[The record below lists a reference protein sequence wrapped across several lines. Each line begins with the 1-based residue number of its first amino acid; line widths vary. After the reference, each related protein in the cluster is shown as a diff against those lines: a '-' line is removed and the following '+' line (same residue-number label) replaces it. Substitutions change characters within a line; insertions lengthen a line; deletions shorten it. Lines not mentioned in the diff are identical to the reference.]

1 MFAHRG
7 IRLTVPSV
15 PQQPT
20 GPDHPQPPP
29 GPVTPTAV
37 SPTAVGPT
45 VVAPHASEAGRLLC
59 AGTYLDSRYRDRVI
73 EELWLNEQRV
83 SAPSLGFDAAR
94 VLAHALRARR
104 VELAWALGI
113 TALWGVGML
122 ITQGMLAVFLFPSLL
137 LALAARLRGEGRTAP
152 LYRRIPAF
160 VMRWWGRVFLA
171 VLGVT
176 TLGVALGSWDEESGS
191 DYDGSGYGEFGY
203 GDSGYGYGEPSF
215 EFGDVTDLLS
225 GTGQVSGTT
234 AQAWLLILVL
244 VALALCA
251 AAQRGQFARAVAGEL
266 SPGRFPDAATDP
278 AELQQGARFQRLMGR
293 IRREQHQNVVMY
305 NVAQPFCGAGT
316 PVDTWI
322 LAVELRPADRTRKP
336 EPISNR
342 VVLDR
347 VRPLLEELRRPPHG
361 GRPSR
366 DRLRGLEVDE
376 CVFLPAEGLRHRDDA
391 PYGDA
396 PLAEHIDGSVEEGA
410 ERRRHFLRIRVGG
423 WEEELVVTVFVRVH
437 TQGKVL
443 MLEVAPHV
451 LAPVRKDFQD
461 VDRAA
466 HRLLSANLLAK
477 AAWAVARVPS
487 SLVRSLIVVGKYLA
501 DSWTLATAGN
511 AAALA
516 EGPSLSVRE
525 LGAAVDGSLFQRMDA
540 ARYLKA
546 VQDRIADGVRQALAD
561 GGYQTD
567 EFVQQIV
574 NVSNGGVH
582 IDSVEG
588 STFAVGEHATASSTS
603 TGPVASAGAPAAS
616 GGKAP
621 QKGSTSHEQ

>member
-1 MFAHRG
+1 M
-7 IRLTVPSV
+7 TVPSV
-15 PQQPT
+15 PQRPA
-20 GPDHPQPPP
+20 GPDLPQPPP
-29 GPVTPTAV
+29 APAAGTAPVTPAAV
-37 SPTAVGPT
+37 P
-45 VVAPHASEAGRLLC
+45 PHASEAGRLLC
-59 AGTYLDSRYRDRVI
+59 AGAYLDSRYRDRVI

-83 SAPSLGFDAAR
+83 VAPSLGFDAAR

-104 VELAWALGI
+104 VELAWALGV
-113 TALWGVGML
+113 TALWAVGVL
-122 ITQGMLAVFLFPSLL
+122 ITQGLLIAFLFPGLL
-137 LALAARLRGEGRTAP
+137 LALAARTRGGDRIAP
-152 LYRRIPAF
+152 LYRRVPAF
-160 VMRWWGRVFLA
+160 LMRWAGRLILA
-171 VLGVT
+171 VLGLA
-176 TLGVALGSWDEESGS
+176 TLKAAFGVQDEE
-191 DYDGSGYGEFGY
+191 DGPDHDGPGYGEFGY
-203 GDSGYGYGEPSF
+203 GDPGHGYPDSSSAF
-215 EFGDVTDLLS
+215 DDVADFL
-225 GTGQVSGTT
+225 GGAGQVSGTS
-234 AQAWLLILVL
+234 AQAWLLIVVL
-244 VALALCA
+244 AALALCA
-251 AAQRGQFARAVAGEL
+251 GAQRIQFARVVTNEL
-266 SPGRFPDAATDP
+266 SPGRFPDAAADP

-293 IRREQHQNVVMY
+293 IRREQHQNLVLY
-305 NVAQPFCGAGT
+305 NVARPFCGAGT

-322 LAVELRPADRTRKP
+322 LAVELRPAGRTGKP
-336 EPISNR
+336 APISNR

-347 VRPLLEELRRPPHG
+347 VRPLLEELRTPPQG
-361 GRPSR
+361 GRPGR

-451 LAPVRKDFQD
+451 LAPVREDFQG

-466 HRLLSANLLAK
+466 HRLLSGSLPAK
-477 AAWAVARVPS
+477 AAWAVARVPG
-487 SLVRSLIVVGKYLA
+487 SLVRSLIVIGTYLA
-501 DSWTLATAGN
+501 DSWSLATGGN

-516 EGPSLSVRE
+516 EGPSRSVRE
-525 LGAAVDGSLFQRMDA
+525 LGAADDGSLFQRMDA

-546 VQDRIADGVRQALAD
+546 VQDRVAHGVRQALAD

-588 STFAVGEHATASSTS
+588 STFAVGEHARASSIS
-603 TGPVASAGAPAAS
+603 TGAPAAP
-616 GGKAP
+616 GGKAA
-621 QKGSTSHEQ
+621 QKGSKGHEQ

>member
-1 MFAHRG
+1 M
-7 IRLTVPSV
+7 P
-15 PQQPT
+15 
-20 GPDHPQPPP
+20 
-29 GPVTPTAV
+29 
-37 SPTAVGPT
+37 
-45 VVAPHASEAGRLLC
+45 PHASEAGRLLC
-59 AGTYLDSRYRDRVI
+59 AGAYLDSRYRDRVI

-83 SAPSLGFDAAR
+83 AAPSLGFDAAR

-113 TALWGVGML
+113 TALWALGML
-122 ITQGMLAVFLFPSLL
+122 VTQGMLVAFLLPSVL
-137 LALAARLRGEGRTAP
+137 LALAARLRGEGPTAP

-160 VMRWWGRVFLA
+160 WLRWWGRLIL
-171 VLGVT
+171 VLFGWN
-176 TLGVALGSWDEESGS
+176 TLGLAFGLGEEESGPGYG
-191 DYDGSGYGEFGY
+191 DGYGEDGY
-203 GDSGYGYGEPSF
+203 GDSGYGSADAPFAFDEVAGFLTGTGAGSS
-215 EFGDVTDLLS
+215 S
-225 GTGQVSGTT
+225 GTAT
-234 AQAWLLILVL
+234 QAWLLIVVL
-244 VALALCA
+244 AGLALCA
-251 AAQRGQFARAVAGEL
+251 AAQRGRFARAVTNEL
-266 SPGRFPDAATDP
+266 SPARFPDAATDP
-278 AELQQGARFQRLMGR
+278 AELPQGPRFQGLMGR
-293 IRREQHQNVVMY
+293 IRREQHQNLVMY
-305 NVAQPFCGAGT
+305 NVARPFCGAGT

-336 EPISNR
+336 APISNR

-347 VRPLLEELRRPPHG
+347 VRPLLEELRRPPQG
-361 GRPSR
+361 GRPGR

-396 PLAEHIDGSVEEGA
+396 SLAEHIEGSVEEGA

-437 TQGKVL
+437 TQGKIL

-451 LAPVRKDFQD
+451 LAPVRQDFQD

-466 HRLLSANLLAK
+466 HRLLSSNLLAK

-487 SLVRSLIVVGKYLA
+487 SLVRSLVVVGKYLA
-501 DSWTLATAGN
+501 DSWALATGGN

-516 EGPSLSVRE
+516 EGPARSVRE
-525 LGAAVDGSLFQRMDA
+525 LGAADDGSLFQRMDA

-546 VQDRIADGVRQALAD
+546 VQDRVAHGVRQALAD

-588 STFAVGEHATASSTS
+588 STFAVGEHATASST
-603 TGPVASAGAPAAS
+603 TSAGAPAPTGAS
-616 GGKAP
+616 ASTSAPAAGGKAA
-621 QKGSTSHEQ
+621 QKGSQGHEQ

>member
-1 MFAHRG
+1 
-7 IRLTVPSV
+7 
-15 PQQPT
+15 
-20 GPDHPQPPP
+20 
-29 GPVTPTAV
+29 VTPVAV
-37 SPTAVGPT
+37 P
-45 VVAPHASEAGRLLC
+45 PHASEAGRLLC
-59 AGTYLDSRYRDRVI
+59 AGTYLNSRYRDRVI

-83 SAPSLGFDAAR
+83 AAPSLGFDAAR

-113 TALWGVGML
+113 TGLWAVGVL
-122 ITQGMLAVFLFPSLL
+122 VTQGMLLAFLIPSVL
-137 LALAARLRGEGRTAP
+137 LAVAARLRGEGRTAP

-160 VMRWWGRVFLA
+160 VMRWWGRIILTVFGLA
-171 VLGVT
+171 
-176 TLGVALGSWDEESGS
+176 TLDAAFGSSDEGSGS
-191 DYDGSGYGEFGY
+191 GYDSSGYGEFGY
-203 GDSGYGYGEPSF
+203 GDSGYGYGDSPSD
-215 EFGDVTDLLS
+215 FGDVAGFLG
-225 GTGQVSGTT
+225 GTGQVSGTST
-234 AQAWLLILVL
+234 QAWLLIVVL
-244 VALALCA
+244 VAVALCA
-251 AAQRGQFARAVAGEL
+251 AAQRGQFARALANEL
-266 SPGRFPDAATDP
+266 SPARFPDAAADP
-278 AELQQGARFQRLMGR
+278 AEQQQGPRFQRLMGR
-293 IRREQHQNVVMY
+293 IRREQHQNLVMY
-305 NVAQPFCGAGT
+305 NVARPFCGAGS

-322 LAVELRPADRTRKP
+322 LAVELRPANRTRKP
-336 EPISNR
+336 APISNR

-347 VRPLLEELRRPPHG
+347 VRPLLEELRRPPQG

-366 DRLRGLEVDE
+366 DRLRGLEIDE

-396 PLAEHIDGSVEEGA
+396 SLAEHIDGSVEEGA

-461 VDRAA
+461 ADRAA
-466 HRLLSANLLAK
+466 HRLLSSNLLAK

-487 SLVRSLIVVGKYLA
+487 SLVRSLIVIGKYLA
-501 DSWTLATAGN
+501 DTWSLVTGGN

-516 EGPSLSVRE
+516 EGPSRSVRE
-525 LGAAVDGSLFQRMDA
+525 LGAAADGSLFQRMDA

-546 VQDRIADGVRQALAD
+546 VQDRVAHGVRQALAD

-603 TGPVASAGAPAAS
+603 NTSTSNTSTSSTTSSSDSAAS
-616 GGKAP
+616 GGDAA
-621 QKGSTSHEQ
+621 QKGSQGHEQ